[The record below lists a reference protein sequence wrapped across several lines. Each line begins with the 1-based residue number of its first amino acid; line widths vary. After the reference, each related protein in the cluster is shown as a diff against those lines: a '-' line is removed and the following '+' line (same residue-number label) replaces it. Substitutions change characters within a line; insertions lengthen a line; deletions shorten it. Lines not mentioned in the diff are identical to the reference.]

1 MIRSLYLGSLIKE
14 STSISSNST
23 KFSSL
28 DPNSNVTT
36 VCTLTSLEDG
46 IGMVVDLGLG
56 MKINCHWIIH
66 DRSESPPSCE
76 DTALTGDI
84 VPIGSLY
91 LLEEVAFHI
100 MRPFERFTR
109 NDRQQSHATE
119 GILRLLQRL
128 KSGEVSGGELAA
140 EGNESEVDSMVEDVK
155 PKRE

>member
-1 MIRSLYLGSLIKE
+1 MIRSIYPGSHVKK
-14 STSISSNST
+14 STSINSNST

-28 DPNSNVTT
+28 NPKLNVTT
-36 VCTLTSLEDG
+36 NCTLTSLEDG

-56 MKINCHWIIH
+56 MEINCRWTVHN
-66 DRSESPPSCE
+66 RSESPSLGE
-76 DTALTGDI
+76 GAALTGDV

-100 MRPFERFTR
+100 MRPFERFAR

-119 GILRLLQRL
+119 GIIRLLQRL
-128 KSGEVSGGELAA
+128 NSGEVSVDKLAT
-140 EGNESEVDSMVEDVK
+140 EGDEIDVKSRDEHAK